1 MPHYLIQG
9 SYTPEAWAAMVR
21 EPQDRAAIIRP
32 VVEGLGGKM
41 HALFFAFGESDAILL
56 AEVPDSVSAAALAI
70 AFAAVS
76 IEVANCPVEDS
87 VGGLVDDALDTR
99 IDIARELRR
108 GAGTR
113 ERECHRHEYRSK
125 AQV

>member
-1 MPHYLIQG
+1 MLG
-9 SYTPEAWAAMVR
+9 S
-21 EPQDRAAIIRP
+21 IIP
-32 VVEGLGGKM
+32 TSAVGGKPAGSGGDRIGASGS
-41 HALFFAFGESDAILL
+41 HDA
-56 AEVPDSVSAAALAI
+56 VAI